1 MKLSTSKVLRES
13 MEVESLYLERTVLV
27 DFYFVGGDGNR
38 LNGKRGMV
46 LNGAANLAGDRGG
59 CGRTERSEGSEH
71 IRAEGEGYDRGGA
84 RDDASTKVWARDDSR
99 PKFWVGPQ
107 TSLLLIND
115 GQELGRLGLAD
126 ILEELDRR
134 GGIKPLLCVGI
145 HAGVARKMEYGSAG
159 RPDYQGWGQSA
170 EAYSR
175 FVLEELIPAI
185 RMRFGVRSFKEK
197 AFAGFSL
204 GALSAMDIVWHN
216 PQEFALV
223 GCFSGSFWWRT
234 KDKSDPDYDD
244 RRDRIM
250 HDEVRRGGFYPW
262 LKFFFECGTEDEKD
276 DRNRNGVIDSIDDT
290 QDLIGELVR
299 KGYDRTTVIRYLE
312 IEGGRH
318 DVGTWAAAMPDF
330 LRWGWGK

>member
-1 MKLSTSKVLRES
+1 MKLFTSKVLRES
-13 MEVESLYLERTVLV
+13 MELESLYLERTVLV
-27 DFYFVGGDGNR
+27 DFYFVRGDGNG
-38 LNGKRGMV
+38 LNGKRGMA

-59 CGRTERSEGSEH
+59 CGISG
-71 IRAEGEGYDRGGA
+71 
-84 RDDASTKVWARDDSR
+84 
-99 PKFWVGPQ
+99 VGPQ

-134 GGIKPLLCVGI
+134 DGIKPLLCVGI

-216 PQEFALV
+216 PLEFALV

-234 KDKSDPDYDD
+234 KDKSDPDYDE

-250 HDEVRRGGFYPW
+250 HDEVRKGGFYPW